1 MCDNYGSYLFENG
14 QGLPT
19 SKIPKKSCQ
28 MVKQIETCVTLLL
41 KPTMCGNYGSYIFVN
56 GQGLP
61 TSKIPNKVITLH
73 FSFLFD
79 AGIMEI
85 SVQHDDSK
93 G

>member
-1 MCDNYGSYLFENG
+1 MCD
-14 QGLPT
+14 
-19 SKIPKKSCQ
+19 
-28 MVKQIETCVTLLL
+28 
-41 KPTMCGNYGSYIFVN
+41 NYGSYIFVN